1 MRLYEI
7 NEQLEALLSNVDP
20 ETGEL
25 MIDTDALEALQIAKA
40 EKLEGIALYIKDLK
54 ALSNEIAKEAVTLTQ
69 RKRAL
74 DGRVERLTALLMD
87 NMDGKLETARV
98 RVSTR
103 KNAPSADIEDMDNLM
118 LWLADQRNDLLR
130 FSEPTI
136 NRTALT
142 KALKDGEEIPFCK
155 LRQTTSL
162 VIK

>member
-7 NEQLEALLSNVDP
+7 NAQLEELLANVDP

-25 MIDTDALEALQIAKA
+25 MIDTDALEALQIAKT

-54 ALSNEIAKEAVTLTQ
+54 ALATEIAKEAVTLSQ
-69 RKRAL
+69 RKKTL
-74 DGRVERLTALLMD
+74 DGRIERLTALLAD

-118 LWLADQRNDLLR
+118 IWLADQRNDLLR
-130 FSEPTI
+130 FSEPTL

-155 LRQTTSL
+155 LKQTTSL